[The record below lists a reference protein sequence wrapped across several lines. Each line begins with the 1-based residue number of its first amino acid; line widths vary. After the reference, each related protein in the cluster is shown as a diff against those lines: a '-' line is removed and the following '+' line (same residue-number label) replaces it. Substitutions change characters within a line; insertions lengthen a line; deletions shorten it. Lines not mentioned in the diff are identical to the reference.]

1 MTREVNLGGIYRTV
15 AADLWISDIGSAADG
30 LKKTFSLFSEED
42 WRVPLFISIEIGG
55 VAFSDVQHGVST
67 RKAIL
72 EDMPESFFSEI
83 SVATA
88 GLVAVLDKSLLVI
101 GLRPDERLTEEREY
115 AKRSLQKHGLR
126 ARIIPTKNF
135 RFGITTGKIINK
147 KETQRRLWELAE
159 CLPENINLHP
169 GEIKLRTSRQPDT
182 VNKE

>member
-1 MTREVNLGGIYRTV
+1 MTSEVYLGGVYRTV
-15 AADLWISDIGSAADG
+15 AADLWTSDLGSAADS
-30 LKKTFSLFSEED
+30 LKNTFSLYPEED
-42 WRVPLFISIEIGG
+42 WRVPLFTGREIGR

-88 GLVAVLDKSLLVI
+88 GLVTLLDKSLLVI
-101 GLRPDERLTEEREY
+101 GFRPDELLAQEREQ
-115 AKRSLQKHGLR
+115 AKRSLQRHKLR

-135 RFGITTGKIINK
+135 RFSITAGKIVNR
-147 KETQRRLWELAE
+147 KESQRRLWELAE

-169 GEIKLRTSRQPDT
+169 GEIKLRISGQR
-182 VNKE
+182 EHGR